1 MLRILIIIL
10 ATFVYN
16 ANVQADVVYLK
27 NGTAWKNVKL
37 LKSEETGV
45 TITLFTS
52 MKKRIILAKSEIE
65 GYQIEKFVSTKES
78 KLLLPGE
85 FELTENII
93 KFSNN
98 NEEASGETVKVSDA
112 PNSEID
118 SNNKNIL
125 ALGYQI
131 GGYCLVGVDYEIRTG
146 DYLGIHVG
154 GGFAGFTTGIKV
166 HTNPQKDSNFINF
179 SFKDGGFG
187 LIQAVAAEYG
197 GRWVFNSNSSFGL
210 HYQIGLMYVTH
221 VSDKFIEALYDD
233 ENKKMPKFNL
243 SMGIGFSW

>member
-93 KFSNN
+93 KFSNKKRQ
-98 NEEASGETVKVSDA
+98 GKRLRFLMPPIVRLT
-112 PNSEID
+112 P
-118 SNNKNIL
+118 
-125 ALGYQI
+125 
-131 GGYCLVGVDYEIRTG
+131 T
-146 DYLGIHVG
+146 
-154 GGFAGFTTGIKV
+154 IKI
-166 HTNPQKDSNFINF
+166 F
-179 SFKDGGFG
+179 
-187 LIQAVAAEYG
+187 
-197 GRWVFNSNSSFGL
+197 
-210 HYQIGLMYVTH
+210 
-221 VSDKFIEALYDD
+221 
-233 ENKKMPKFNL
+233 
-243 SMGIGFSW
+243 